1 MRLPSAKYALIAPP
15 LALFFALSLIPLLL
29 TLSLSL
35 TNADLSGRGSWVGL
49 ENYRLLLADPIFI
62 RGYVNTLEYAA
73 VGVPVQYLLGLGLA
87 ALVWRFKRGRR
98 FLRLIIVV
106 PLMVAPLVVGFIW
119 KMMFDSRFGPV
130 DDLLSHLFGLTV
142 PWLTQPTLAFVS
154 IVIVDTWQWTP
165 FMFLILFAGLS
176 TMPSEP
182 LEAAVV
188 DGASQWRVF
197 WDVIFPM
204 LAPASAAAVLLRG
217 IEAFKIFDI
226 VYYLTGGGP
235 GSVTTTTTLTAYFT
249 GLRSGHV
256 GYGAAM
262 TVILLLTV
270 IAFGFALPILIQLV
284 GKWRGA
290 ALSAAARQ
298 AMRKAQLQGQPA

>member
-1 MRLPSAKYALIAPP
+1 MRLPPAKYVLIAPP
-15 LALFFALSLIPLLL
+15 LAFFLALSLIPLLL
-29 TLSLSL
+29 TLGLSL
-35 TNADLSGRGSWVGL
+35 TSADLSGHGSWVGL
-49 ENYRLLLADPIFI
+49 SNYHRLFDDPIFI
-62 RGYVNTLEYAA
+62 RGYVNTLEYATF
-73 VGVPVQYLLGLGLA
+73 GVPTQYVLGLALA
-87 ALVWRFKRGRR
+87 ALVWQFDRGRR

-130 DDLLSHLFGLTV
+130 DDLLSHALGLTV

-165 FMFLILFAGLS
+165 FMFLILYAGLS

-188 DGASQWRVF
+188 DGASSWRVF
-197 WDVIFPM
+197 WDVVFPM
-204 LAPASAAAVLLRG
+204 LGPASAAAILLRG

-226 VYYLTGGGP
+226 VYYVTGGGP
-235 GSVTTTTTLTAYFT
+235 GSVTATTTLTAYFT

-270 IAFGFALPILIQLV
+270 IVFGFALPIVIKV
-284 GKWRGA
+284 IGKWRGA
-290 ALSAAARQ
+290 TLSLAMQQ
-298 AMRKAQLQGQPA
+298 AMRQARLRDLPA